1 MPAELAN
8 PHFDVGI
15 VTNDRSGA
23 LAFWNGLLG
32 FPVEGEV
39 SFPGLTIVRLKVG
52 AAILRLCIPDAEVA
66 KKAATGGFDAE
77 TGLRYLTLG
86 VHNLDA
92 VVAEAAAAGYPVPYP
107 PRETRSPRICGS
119 RQSPEGIGRSWHCH
133 YLHIQGNHDR

>member
-8 PHFDVGI
+8 PHFDAGI

-32 FPVEGEV
+32 FPIEGEV
-39 SFPGLTIVRLKVG
+39 SFHGLTIVRLKVG

-66 KKAATGGFDAE
+66 QKAATGGFDAE
-77 TGLRYLTLG
+77 TGLRYLTIG
-86 VHNLDA
+86 VRNLDA

-107 PRETRSPRICGS
+107 PREARPGHRTAQIQDGQGVTVELFETV
-119 RQSPEGIGRSWHCH
+119 QS
-133 YLHIQGNHDR
+133 